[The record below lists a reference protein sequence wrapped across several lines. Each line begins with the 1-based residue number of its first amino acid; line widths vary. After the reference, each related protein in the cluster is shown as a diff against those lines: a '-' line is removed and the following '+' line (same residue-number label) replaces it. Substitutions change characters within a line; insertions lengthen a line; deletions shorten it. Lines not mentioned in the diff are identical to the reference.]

1 MRTKL
6 TMVVAAVLATA
17 LVAPGGADAQ
27 KKKKAQPE
35 DELAAAVGNYT
46 VKFEEIANNCT
57 RTGMTLRKGTVEIGK
72 FKSDMTLTVPM
83 TSTMYGSPPRK
94 GKFRVKSKLGGTGIQ
109 GVLGKFSASGRANDG
124 VIQFVLIA
132 EFFTGKNK
140 PLCTQSWNASG
151 VKD

>member
-1 MRTKL
+1 MRAKL
-6 TMVVAAVLATA
+6 TTILAILLA
-17 LVAPGGADAQ
+17 LALAGVGEADAQ
-27 KKKKAQPE
+27 RKKKAN
-35 DELAAAVGNYT
+35 DDDWKALTGDYD

-57 RTGMTLRKGTVEIGK
+57 RTGINLRKGTIALGA

-109 GVLGKFSASGRANDG
+109 GVLGKFSASGRIDNE
-124 VIQFVLIA
+124 VIQFVFVA
-132 EFFTGKNK
+132 EFFTANKK

-151 VKD
+151 VKQ